1 MDSQSSYLQLTTA
14 CVNGHQVITVTGE
27 VDLCTSPTLH
37 DYLQNVSATTLGTG
51 TRGGDLV
58 LDLRALTFLNSSGLR
73 VLFQADQ
80 RACRIGGRLRLTALT
95 MPITRL
101 LTLMHLD
108 AHFDIYPTLTAA
120 TTTSPATAEPEPAM
134 APARRNEPP
143 ASSPHRRPGRTP
155 AEKKITLRASA
166 RCGASGG
173 TSEEPTPPPRS
184 PHRSSLRSL
193 HRSQPDWPGRHG
205 RAHGSQE
212 ADRRRAHT
220 SWSPD
225 VRDQPRLPSGTVSSR
240 VSACIARGVTGR
252 PGGPR

>member
-58 LDLRALTFLNSSGLR
+58 LDLRALTFMNSSGLR

-120 TTTSPATAEPEPAM
+120 TTTSPAARHHRARTGDGARPPQRTPREQPARARTGGLAAPRQRRRCRLLRLVLGPVRLGQSGHYLAEPVEIGERPDRV
-134 APARRNEPP
+134 PLGGQPGLVQHLPP
-143 ASSPHRRPGRTP
+143 ADRPRRQRD
-155 AEKKITLRASA
+155 
-166 RCGASGG
+166 
-173 TSEEPTPPPRS
+173 PR
-184 PHRSSLRSL
+184 
-193 HRSQPDWPGRHG
+193 
-205 RAHGSQE
+205 
-212 ADRRRAHT
+212 
-220 SWSPD
+220 
-225 VRDQPRLPSGTVSSR
+225 
-240 VSACIARGVTGR
+240 
-252 PGGPR
+252 